1 MASSSSP
8 DDRKAK
14 FRKLSPIKPSGG
26 AGEYLAYFS
35 DTTWNWRE
43 RAEDKNVAPDPK
55 GIARYELI
63 FMKEAPTNMSAML
76 EAANQISPFI
86 ECEAKQRTIE
96 ENNIGSARAR
106 TPEGRTQLIKRP
118 RYC

>member
-14 FRKLSPIKPSGG
+14 FRKLSPIKPSGNSSD
-26 AGEYLAYFS
+26 YLAYFS
-35 DTTWNWRE
+35 DTQWNWRE

-63 FMKEAPTNMSAML
+63 FMKETPTNMTTML
-76 EAANQISPFI
+76 QAANELSPFI
-86 ECEAKQRTIE
+86 ECEAKQRTLKSNQE
-96 ENNIGSARAR
+96 VKDCLTFHVFSMQGYSV
-106 TPEGRTQLIKRP
+106 
-118 RYC
+118 